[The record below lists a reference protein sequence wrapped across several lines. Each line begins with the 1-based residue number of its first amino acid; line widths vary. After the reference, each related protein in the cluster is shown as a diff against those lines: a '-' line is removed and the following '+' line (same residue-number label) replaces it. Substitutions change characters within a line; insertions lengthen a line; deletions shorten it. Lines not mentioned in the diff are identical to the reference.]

1 MKPNEYVKKYR
12 LNESSRFDHDLF
24 IKDMKMDFMN
34 LFEVTLDFSGKA
46 NIGGYENTVRAI
58 RQKWDSI
65 NAKTGGALPEKLWK
79 YFYASFIAKTRE
91 DMFPRDMAERK
102 RKKKEYHD
110 RKNWEDQMYE
120 EAFSFRKRMFESF
133 WENLFSSLK
142 NVVDLSP
149 SYLSLGLIKGCNK
162 EDVKSKYRELSKKY
176 HPDKGG
182 SIKKFREITE
192 AKNALLSGIKE

>member
-1 MKPNEYVKKYR
+1 MKPDEYIKKYK
-12 LNESSRFDHDLF
+12 LDNSSKFNHTDF
-24 IKDMKMDFMN
+24 VNDMKMDFMN
-34 LFEVTLDFSGKA
+34 LFEITLDYSGSA
-46 NIGGYENTVRAI
+46 NINGYENTVRAI

-65 NAKTGGALPEKLWK
+65 NAKTGGYVPEKLWK

-91 DMFPRDMAERK
+91 EMFPKDMAERK

-120 EAFSFRKRMFESF
+120 EAFSFRKRMFEDF
-133 WENLFSSLK
+133 WHSMFSNISK
-142 NVVDLSP
+142 TIDLTS
-149 SYLSLGLIKGCNK
+149 SYLSLGLTKGCSQD
-162 EDVKSKYRELSKKY
+162 DVRIKYRELSMKY

-192 AKNALLSGIKE
+192 AKNKLLGAL